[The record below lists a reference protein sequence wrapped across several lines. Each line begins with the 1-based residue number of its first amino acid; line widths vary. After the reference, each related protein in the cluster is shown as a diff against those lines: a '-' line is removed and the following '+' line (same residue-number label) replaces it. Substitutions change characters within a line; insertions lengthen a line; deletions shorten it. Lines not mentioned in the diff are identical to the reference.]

1 MGKQINFF
9 IDKETEEKFFVYLNE
24 KGVAILEGNNKMPL
38 IVDKLPAPFSE
49 KGWFK
54 LYLYNNAGDLII
66 KKLATGRE
74 CVDSIES
81 PVIEYS
87 RTIIREDSKEIS
99 RGRLWFET
107 KYYNDDGE
115 LVQKDIRLEEWYKE
129 LCKWIK
135 KNAPKTD
142 LNIGEKRKE
151 YISKSVLQLLEQGYK
166 IV

>member
-1 MGKQINFF
+1 M
-9 IDKETEEKFFVYLNE
+9 EEKFFIYLNE
-24 KGVAILEGNNKMPL
+24 KGVAIFEGINEKPL
-38 IVDKLPAPFSE
+38 VVDKLPVPFSG

-66 KKLATGRE
+66 KKLNTGRE
-74 CVDSIES
+74 CVDSIKS

-87 RTIIREDSKEIS
+87 RTIIREDLKEIS
-99 RGRLWFET
+99 RGRLWVET
-107 KYYNDDGE
+107 KYYNNDGD

-135 KNAPKTD
+135 KNAPKTELD
-142 LNIGEKRKE
+142 KEKKCKE

>member
-24 KGVAILEGNNKMPL
+24 NGVAIFEGNNKMPL
-38 IVDKLPAPFSE
+38 IVDKLLAPFSE

-87 RTIIREDSKEIS
+87 SK
-99 RGRLWFET
+99 
-107 KYYNDDGE
+107 
-115 LVQKDIRLEEWYKE
+115 
-129 LCKWIK
+129 
-135 KNAPKTD
+135 
-142 LNIGEKRKE
+142 
-151 YISKSVLQLLEQGYK
+151 
-166 IV
+166 

>member
-1 MGKQINFF
+1 M
-9 IDKETEEKFFVYLNE
+9 
-24 KGVAILEGNNKMPL
+24 
-38 IVDKLPAPFSE
+38 
-49 KGWFK
+49 
-54 LYLYNNAGDLII
+54 
-66 KKLATGRE
+66 
-74 CVDSIES
+74 DSIES